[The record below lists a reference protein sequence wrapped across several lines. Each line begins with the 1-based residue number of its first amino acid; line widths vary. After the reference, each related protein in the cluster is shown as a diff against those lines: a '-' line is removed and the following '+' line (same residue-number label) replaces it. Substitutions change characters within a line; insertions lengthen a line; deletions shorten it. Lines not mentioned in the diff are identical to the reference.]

1 MRRDITSN
9 LILNVKQSEQ
19 VYIWQRCMEMPIKV
33 LYGHSMTVNC
43 VSWNPK
49 RPQMLASASD
59 DRTVRIWLA
68 SKTHSLTWKVYVC
81 LPVNSCTFDC
91 MHKLVQDLFP
101 SYLRIKLWAAID
113 ILVEVLPRHN
123 PVKNRSC
130 IRRVFLYHGLWLRNS
145 SIRQIRSVVPFCLS
159 VTPPVKN
166 PLG

>member
-1 MRRDITSN
+1 MNDFIYRNAGYKHQPDTECETIGRTHICFLVLLLIFSLLLMRRDITSN

-113 ILVEVLPRHN
+113 ILVEVLPDTT
-123 PVKNRSC
+123 
-130 IRRVFLYHGLWLRNS
+130 L
-145 SIRQIRSVVPFCLS
+145 
-159 VTPPVKN
+159 
-166 PLG
+166 